1 MMNITKPA
9 ALATT
14 ILAGLFAAA
23 GAVQAADDF
32 RLISNQRIA
41 CGRGL
46 SAGKLATSTCRSYA
60 YLFNAATSEYFRC
73 SVSLAMTRDPKEV
86 VNVQTDG
93 GCSKKQR
100 VFEGN
105 SSYSFDAA
113 ETEPPNTNSF
123 FGNGGVAVWVSDN
136 NERKVRGCIS
146 IASGFGSDVM
156 RCVDMKF
163 E

>member
-1 MMNITKPA
+1 MNTPKAA
-9 ALATT
+9 ALAAA

-23 GAVQAADDF
+23 GTAQAAEDF
-32 RLISNQRIA
+32 KLVSNQRIA

-60 YLFNAATSEYFRC
+60 YLFNTGTSEYFRC
-73 SVSLAMTRDPKEV
+73 SVSLSMTRDAKEV
-86 VNVQTDG
+86 INVQTDG

-113 ETEPPNTNSF
+113 ETEPANTNSF
-123 FGNGGVAVWVSDN
+123 FGNGGAAVWVSDN
-136 NERKVRGCIS
+136 TARKMRGCIS
-146 IASGFGSDVM
+146 IASGFGNDVVL

>member
-1 MMNITKPA
+1 MMKPTKSA
-9 ALATT
+9 ALATVLLVE
-14 ILAGLFAAA
+14 ICAATGPA
-23 GAVQAADDF
+23 LAADEF
-32 RLISNQRIA
+32 KLVSNQRIA

-60 YLFNAATSEYFRC
+60 YLFNPGTSEYFRC
-73 SVSLAMTRDPKEV
+73 SVSLAMTRDSKEV

-93 GCSKKQR
+93 GCVKKPRIFDGDSQ
-100 VFEGN
+100 
-105 SSYSFDAA
+105 YSFDVT

-123 FGNGGVAVWVSDN
+123 FGNGGVAIWASDN
-136 NERKVRGCIS
+136 TTRKMRGCIS
-146 IASGFGSDVM
+146 IASGFGTDVS

>member
-1 MMNITKPA
+1 MRVWLKAGLIA
-9 ALATT
+9 GVLAT
-14 ILAGLFAAA
+14 A
-23 GAVQAADDF
+23 GAAHAADEF
-32 RLISNQRIA
+32 KLVSNQRIA

-60 YLFNAATSEYFRC
+60 YLLNMRTSEYFRC
-73 SVSLAMTRDPKEV
+73 SVSLAMTRDAKEV

-93 GCSKKQR
+93 GCIKKPR
-100 VFEGN
+100 IFETD
-105 SSYSFDAA
+105 SIYSFDVA

-123 FGNGGVAVWVSDN
+123 FGTGGIALWASDMTTQ
-136 NERKVRGCIS
+136 KVRGCIS
-146 IASGFGSDVM
+146 IASGFGSDIM